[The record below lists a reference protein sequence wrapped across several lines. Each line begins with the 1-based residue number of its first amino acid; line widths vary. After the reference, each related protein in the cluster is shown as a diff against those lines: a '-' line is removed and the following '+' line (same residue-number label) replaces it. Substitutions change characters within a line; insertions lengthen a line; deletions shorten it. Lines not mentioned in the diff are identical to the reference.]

1 MEDEAELYWKNEGL
15 LKQKRIQKPSMA
27 QLLSQRFS
35 CEILFNLLSSGEKCI
50 YHHHKDRKYRYYD
63 PFMTAKYKGQDDL
76 ELEFRNQVRCFQ
88 TCFIDDVENGG
99 FRYPDNLNKQDI
111 IEDIKKWMKFAKMGG
126 RDLLYKTYEKFLSL
140 LEEENKIIVDQIKTT
155 VNYGPDVINK
165 GIFEGVHKSEI
176 SNFISCGLKCNK
188 TAFELEDAIK
198 NEYAKED
205 YSIKAILYHDPLF
218 HEEIEIMRNTNT
230 IKLFEEKRLK
240 NTNNCC

>member
-111 IEDIKKWMKFAKMGG
+111 IEDIKKWMKYAKMGG
-126 RDLLYKTYEKFLSL
+126 RDILYKTYEKLISL
-140 LEEENKIIVDQIKTT
+140 LVEEKEIKVDKYKTSKK
-155 VNYGPDVINK
+155 YDPDVINK
-165 GIFEGVHKSEI
+165 GIFEGVHKKEI
-176 SNFISCGLKCNK
+176 SNYINAGMAGSKI
-188 TAFELEDAIK
+188 AFEMEAHIKEDYEK
-198 NEYAKED
+198 GD
-205 YSIKAILYHDPLF
+205 YSIKAMLYKDAPKEKTLMRKLG
-218 HEEIEIMRNTNT
+218 EKMGLIEVQDDSNY
-230 IKLFEEKRLK
+230 L
-240 NTNNCC
+240 